1 MNFRINDNNSKNSL
15 EKKMKD
21 YLTFDEFLERVMN
34 KSQKIKDDLLDRR
47 KNYGKYLEENLANAK

>member
-1 MNFRINDNNSKNSL
+1 MNFRLKEKNWKN

-47 KNYGKYLEENLANAK
+47 KNYGKYMEENLANAK